1 MSGAYT
7 DAPMIC
13 GSWTASRLL
22 RAKTLSAPCQQAGY
36 GKRQQAARSPGCFA
50 RLAQTTF
57 DGRGFAKHIPPAM
70 AFADV
75 FPELLKRPTPLMRRF
90 LQLVSEETGG
100 PLEALARQ
108 SQQVTRRHFGKTMRM
123 FAPLY
128 VSNECVNNCSYCGF
142 SRDAG
147 IFRTTLTVEQVVTE
161 ARHLHGLGF
170 RNVLLV
176 AGEHPKFVSDG
187 YLQNCLDALKPF
199 IPTLALEVGPMED
212 DQYTEI
218 VGHGAEGLVVYQETY
233 HRETYTQLHTAGPKK
248 NFDWRLDCPERAY
261 AGGFRRIGIGALFGL
276 ANWKFEALA
285 LCAHLEYLYR
295 NCWKAQFTVA
305 FPRMRPYA
313 GNYEYQPDPE
323 LYLPDKAFVRLIAI
337 FRLLFPQ
344 VGIVVSTREP
354 APLRDAIATL
364 GVTHMSAGAKTEP
377 GGYTGAGS
385 DDLHLTVK
393 GRRVEL
399 QEKSG
404 CEKATEQFQIHDTR
418 SPAEVAA
425 MLRGLNLD
433 SVWKDWDE
441 SLLAMA

>member
-1 MSGAYT
+1 
-7 DAPMIC
+7 
-13 GSWTASRLL
+13 
-22 RAKTLSAPCQQAGY
+22 
-36 GKRQQAARSPGCFA
+36 
-50 RLAQTTF
+50 
-57 DGRGFAKHIPPAM
+57 M
-70 AFADV
+70 AFAEV
-75 FPELLKRPTPLMRRF
+75 FPNLLHSPTPLMRRF
-90 LQLVSEETGG
+90 AQLIDEATGG
-100 PLEALARQ
+100 PLEELARR
-108 SQQVTRRHFGKTMRM
+108 SQQTTRRHFGKTMRL

-147 IFRTTLTVEQVVTE
+147 IFRTTLTVDQVVTE
-161 ARHLHGLGF
+161 ARHLHALGF
-170 RNVLLV
+170 RNLLLV

-212 DQYTEI
+212 DQYSEI
-218 VGHGAEGLVVYQETY
+218 VSHGAEGLVVYQETY
-233 HRETYTQLHTAGPKK
+233 HRETYQQLHTAGPKK

-285 LCAHLEYLYR
+285 LCAHLEYLYKH
-295 NCWKAQFTVA
+295 CWKAQFTIA

-313 GNYEYQPDPE
+313 GNYEYEPNPE
-323 LYLPDKAFVRLIAI
+323 LYLPDKAFVRLITV

-399 QEKSG
+399 QTKSG

-425 MLRGLNLD
+425 MLRGQNLD
-433 SVWKDWDE
+433 PVWKDWDE
-441 SLLAMA
+441 SLLAAP